1 MFTAVHRH
9 VGRLSGDQP
18 NIKDNDLKSILTNVY
33 DVFIEYGVINH
44 VLTSQDSL
52 NAMKFFCKHM
62 VNNHMQKKILR
73 AQIIDHEMFTL
84 IRNTILSIV
93 EKNNQLTEQDWD
105 PFHAMAVLLTSAL
118 SPVQFDDGRVN
129 RLVIE
134 TFCSDAFFNAVKQC
148 MENLSS
154 TTEQTNP
161 TKYRIL
167 SYVFRHIY
175 AHSKTYR
182 SRIRILFL
190 DLAVRCVTSK
200 HYVDQFEKNEEA
212 SKDFFLLDCP
222 SFVLPNSI
230 DRHSEIAKTLCPSL
244 LQDYRTILAYRIQRK
259 STDSH
264 KNVYLTFYL
273 KLLNFCTA
281 IESTRDM
288 FVQYI
293 PSIITQIFTV
303 LKDYLVL
310 ESDKAITGIKDE
322 QLVITILT
330 LIYNLLPNSAINVA
344 IKENAPMSVLV
355 LLSGKEQLQMT
366 NGNFERKKYVIPKA
380 IQIEAQNLLP
390 LLMEDVEQLER
401 PEEITRA
408 SVTCLAKAVKSE
420 SHMCSGMHASSVLMN
435 MNTIVQNDQVK
446 EQIVEQGALRLLSD
460 CVCDPSIAIE
470 EIRQPALGVIWTV
483 SFNPRAACIWKTDQA
498 LIAQL
503 FEIDRT
509 NVNQP
514 QSVANN
520 ILWQLVNEER
530 FVATQSSIQRMLVLP
545 NGRMQNSDDA
555 LWVNINTPG
564 GEIVVFRE
572 NLTQEQKE
580 MLKAEREQTASL
592 PTNNIQLYEYDLMI
606 SYCHRNKDLCT
617 VIYNCL
623 SKMGK
628 YRIWF
633 DQEQMYG
640 STMDRMAEGIEKS
653 HLFLVCMSSAYKNSN
668 SCHKECEYADKRQHK
683 VLFLK
688 VEPNY
693 TPNGWLGFYLGQQY
707 YVDVTKPDFLTRFK
721 DLIKQ
726 ISMQRN
732 ETPDYSMLDKIV
744 TADVQTAIANALQKK
759 SEGKLGNS
767 DTNLRHS
774 VSTSTLS
781 SVSSRS
787 SLNFNDLAKTK
798 IDDVSNNSKTTMRE
812 NMTSEKLAKYYPARY
827 SYSNINDDQDSLN
840 DIVVSISTP
849 SMLSLSNEGD
859 IVGLNDQVGGFKLDL
874 LSAMMPQM
882 NRDSIRVSDLSLNT
896 ERSSVNQDQSVK
908 DWTRNDVLEFLQR
921 INLMHVSV
929 LSQDQ
934 AINGQRLLDFCE
946 SNLSP
951 SLTIISTADYERLKY
966 ELHKLLSP

>member
-9 VGRLSGDQP
+9 IGRLSVDGQH
-18 NIKDNDLKSILTNVY
+18 IKDNDLRSILTNVY
-33 DVFIEYGVINH
+33 SVFTGHGMINH
-44 VLTSQDSL
+44 VLTSPESL
-52 NAMKFFCKHM
+52 NTMQFFCKHM
-62 VNNHMQKKILR
+62 VSNGVQKNIVR
-73 AQIIDHEMFTL
+73 TQIIDHEMFTL

-93 EKNNQLTEQDWD
+93 EKNNQLTEQDWG
-105 PFHAMAVLLTSAL
+105 PFHAMSVLLTSAL

-148 MENLSS
+148 MENLSL
-154 TTEQTNP
+154 TTEQNNP

-175 AHSKTYR
+175 AHN
-182 SRIRILFL
+182 LV
-190 DLAVRCVTSK
+190 VRCVTSK

-230 DRHSEIAKTLCPSL
+230 DRHSEIAKILCPSL

-264 KNVYLTFYL
+264 KNPYLTFYL

-288 FVQYI
+288 FVQYV
-293 PSIITQIFTV
+293 PSIITQIFIV

-310 ESDKAITGIKDE
+310 ESDKVITGIKDE

-330 LIYNLLPNSAINVA
+330 LIYNLLPNSAINLA
-344 IKENAPMSVLV
+344 IKENAPISVLV

-390 LLMEDVEQLER
+390 LLTEDIEQLER

-408 SVTCLAKAVKSE
+408 SMTCLAKAVKSE

-470 EIRQPALGVIWTV
+470 EIRQPALSVIWTV

-503 FEIDRT
+503 LEIDRT
-509 NVNQP
+509 HVNRP
-514 QSVANN
+514 PSVANS

-530 FVATQSSIQRMLVLP
+530 FAATQSSIQRMLVLP
-545 NGRMQNSDDA
+545 NGRMQNSDDTM
-555 LWVNINTPG
+555 WVNINMPG

-592 PTNNIQLYEYDLMI
+592 PNSNIQPYEYDLMI

-617 VIYNCL
+617 IIYNCL

-653 HLFLVCMSSAYKNSN
+653 HLILVCMSSAYKNSN

-683 VLFLK
+683 VLFVK

-707 YVDVTKPDFLTRFK
+707 YIDVTKPDFLSRFK

-726 ISMQRN
+726 ISLQRN

-744 TADVQTAIANALQKK
+744 TADVQTAVVNAIQTK
-759 SEGKLGNS
+759 SEGKLGSS
-767 DTNLRHS
+767 DTNIRHS

-798 IDDVSNNSKTTMRE
+798 IDDISNTPKITMRE
-812 NMTSEKLAKYYPARY
+812 NMTPEKLAKYYPARY

-840 DIVVSISTP
+840 DIVASIPTP
-849 SMLSLSNEGD
+849 SMLSLPSESD
-859 IVGLNDQVGGFKLDL
+859 IVGLNDQVGGFRLDL

-882 NRDSIRVSDLSLNT
+882 NRDSITVSELALNT
-896 ERSSVNQDQSVK
+896 ERSSVNPNKLVK
-908 DWTRNDVLEFLQR
+908 DWTRNDVLEFLQKN
-921 INLMHVSV
+921 NLMHASV

-946 SNLSP
+946 SNQSP
-951 SLTIISTADYERLKY
+951 PPTIISTADYERLKY
-966 ELHKLLSP
+966 ELHKLIIFEAKE